1 MKQLATVLIVVAV
14 LVVIFVALG
23 PFYILMEGE
32 QAVVTRFGAIVAT
45 SQDAGLKFKM
55 PVIDTV
61 VKYPKKILSWDG
73 DAQRLPTAENQFIWV
88 DATARWKITDPT
100 LFYESV
106 ISVNQA
112 FARLDEVIDS
122 SIRTV
127 IADNPLFEAVRN
139 SNVINE
145 IQRSEVVRITADT
158 TEGLETTEA
167 SLEDSPAII
176 DANKTYPEVA
186 KGRNKLSEEM
196 FAAASKVTPQYG
208 IELIDIII
216 RQIRY
221 SDDLTESVYNR
232 MIAERNQKA
241 QEFRSRGEG
250 QKAFWLGKLDNE
262 KRTILSRAYTEAET
276 LKGTADR
283 EAAQIYSDAYSAD
296 EEFAIF
302 WRSLESYRN
311 TLSNFNKTLTTDM
324 EYFRYLYDQD
334 GE

>member
-14 LVVIFVALG
+14 LLVVFVALG
-23 PFYILMEGE
+23 PFYILFEGE
-32 QAVVTRFGAIVAT
+32 QAVVTRFGAIVST
-45 SQDAGLKFKM
+45 SRDAGLKFKM

-106 ISVNQA
+106 TSVNQA

-145 IQRSEVVRITADT
+145 IDRSDIVRIAADT
-158 TEGLETTEA
+158 EEEQAEDIPVEEA
-167 SLEDSPAII
+167 PAII
-176 DANKTYPEVA
+176 DTSKTYPEVA
-186 KGRNKLSEEM
+186 KGRNRLSEEM
-196 FAAASKVTPQYG
+196 FDAASKVTPQYG

-250 QKAFWLGKLDNE
+250 QKAFWLGKQDNE

-276 LKGTADR
+276 VKGNADR
-283 EAAQIYSDAYSAD
+283 QAAQIYADAYSAD

-311 TLSNFNKTLTTDM
+311 TMNKFNKTLTTDM

-334 GE
+334 G

>member
-1 MKQLATVLIVVAV
+1 MKRLVTF
-14 LVVIFVALG
+14 LVVIVVLLIVFVALG
-23 PFYILMEGE
+23 PFYILQEGE
-32 QAVVTRFGAIVAT
+32 QAVITRFGAIVAS

-55 PVIDTV
+55 PMVDTV
-61 VKYPKKILSWDG
+61 IKYPKRILSWDG

-88 DATARWKITDPT
+88 DTTARWKIVDP
-100 LFYESV
+100 LKFYESV
-106 ISVNQA
+106 TTIDQA

-122 SIRTV
+122 SVRTV
-127 IADNPLFEAVRN
+127 VAENPLYEAVRN

-145 IQRSEVVRITADT
+145 IDRSNAVQAGTGAGETLDESSMQSTA
-158 TEGLETTEA
+158 L
-167 SLEDSPAII
+167 I
-176 DANKTYPEVA
+176 DADKTYPEVR

-196 FAAASKVTPQYG
+196 FLAAQKITPQYG
-208 IELIDIII
+208 IELIDIVI

-250 QKAFWLGKLDNE
+250 QKAFWLGKQDNE
-262 KRTILSRAYTEAET
+262 RRSILSRAYTEAET
-276 LKGTADR
+276 LKGNADR
-283 EAAQIYSDAYSAD
+283 EAAQIYADAYGAD

-311 TLSNFNKTLTTDM
+311 TMSKFNKTLTTDM
-324 EYFRYLYDQD
+324 EYFRYLYDQN
-334 GE
+334 G

>member
-1 MKQLATVLIVVAV
+1 MRRLVTFLVV
-14 LVVIFVALG
+14 LVVLLVIFVALG
-23 PFYILMEGE
+23 PFYIIQEGE
-32 QAVVTRFGAIVAT
+32 QAVVTRFGAIVAN
-45 SQDAGLKFKM
+45 SREAGLKFKM
-55 PVIDTV
+55 PMVDTV
-61 VKYPKKILSWDG
+61 VKYPKRILSWDG

-88 DATARWKITDPT
+88 DATARWKIIDPV

-106 ISVNQA
+106 TSLEQG

-127 IADNPLFEAVRN
+127 IAENPLYEAVRN

-145 IQRSEVVRITADT
+145 IERIDIVQAGADIV
-158 TEGLETTEA
+158 EGAEGEPM
-167 SLEDSPAII
+167 ESPTII
-176 DANKTYPEVA
+176 DASKTYNEVQ
-186 KGRNKLSEEM
+186 KGRSMLSEEM
-196 FAAASKVTPQYG
+196 LASAEKITPQFG

-250 QKAFWLGKLDNE
+250 QKAFWLGKLENE
-262 KRTILSRAYTEAET
+262 KRSVLSQAYTEAET
-276 LKGTADR
+276 IKGTADR
-283 EAAQIYSDAYSAD
+283 EAARIYAEAYGAD

-311 TLSNFNKTLTTDM
+311 TMNKFDKTLTTDM

-334 GE
+334 GN

>member
-1 MKQLATVLIVVAV
+1 MKRLATVLIVVAV
-14 LVVIFVALG
+14 LLVVFVALG
-23 PFYILMEGE
+23 PFYILTEGE
-32 QAVVTRFGAIVAT
+32 QAVVTRFGAIVSTAR
-45 SQDAGLKFKM
+45 DAGLKFKM

-61 VKYPKKILSWDG
+61 VKYPKKVLSWDG

-88 DATARWKITDPT
+88 DATARWQITDPT

-106 ISVNQA
+106 TSMNQA

-145 IQRSEVVRITADT
+145 IDRSEVVRVVAETK
-158 TEGLETTEA
+158 EGVEA
-167 SLEDSPAII
+167 EALPDEDSPAII
-176 DANKTYPEVA
+176 DANKTYPAVN
-186 KGRNKLSEEM
+186 KGRNMLSEEM
-196 FAAASKVTPQYG
+196 LDAAAQVTPQYG
-208 IELIDIII
+208 IELIDIVI

-276 LKGTADR
+276 VKGNADR
-283 EAAQIYSDAYSAD
+283 QAAQIYADAYSAD

-311 TLSNFNKTLTTDM
+311 TMNKFNKTLTTDM

>member
-1 MKQLATVLIVVAV
+1 MRRLVTFLVVIVV
-14 LVVIFVALG
+14 LLVIFVALG
-23 PFYILMEGE
+23 PFYIIQEGE
-32 QAVVTRFGAIVAT
+32 QAVVTRFGAIVAN
-45 SQDAGLKFKM
+45 SRDAGLKFKM
-55 PVIDTV
+55 PMVDTV
-61 VKYPKKILSWDG
+61 VKYPKRILSWDG

-88 DATARWKITDPT
+88 DATARWKIVDPV

-106 ISVNQA
+106 TSMEQG

-127 IADNPLFEAVRN
+127 IAENPLYEAVRN
-139 SNVINE
+139 TNVINE
-145 IQRSEVVRITADT
+145 IERSDIVQAGADII
-158 TEGLETTEA
+158 EGAEGEPM
-167 SLEDSPAII
+167 ESPTII
-176 DANKTYPEVA
+176 DAGKTYNEVQ
-186 KGRNKLSEEM
+186 KGRSMLSEEM
-196 FAAASKVTPQYG
+196 FDAAQRITPQFG

-250 QKAFWLGKLDNE
+250 QKAFWLGKLENE
-262 KRTILSRAYTEAET
+262 KRSVLSRAYTEAET
-276 LKGTADR
+276 IKGTADQ
-283 EAAQIYSDAYSAD
+283 EAARIYSEAYSTD

-311 TLSNFNKTLTTDM
+311 TMKKFDKTLTTDM

-334 GE
+334 G

>member
-1 MKQLATVLIVVAV
+1 MKRLATVLIVVAV
-14 LVVIFVALG
+14 LLVVFVALG
-23 PFYILMEGE
+23 PFYILFEGE
-32 QAVVTRFGAIVAT
+32 QAVVTRFGAIVST
-45 SQDAGLKFKM
+45 SRDAGLKFKM

-61 VKYPKKILSWDG
+61 TKYPKKILSWDG

-88 DATARWKITDPT
+88 DATARWKIIDPT

-106 ISVNQA
+106 TSVNQA

-145 IQRSEVVRITADT
+145 IERSDVVRIAADT
-158 TEGLETTEA
+158 DEVQAEDIAAEET
-167 SLEDSPAII
+167 PAII
-176 DANKTYPEVA
+176 DTSKTYPEVA

-196 FAAASKVTPQYG
+196 FEAARKVTPQYG

-276 LKGTADR
+276 LKGNADR
-283 EAAQIYSDAYSAD
+283 EAAGIYADAYSAD

-311 TLSNFNKTLTTDM
+311 TMSKFNKTLTTDM

-334 GE
+334 G